1 MRVCA
6 ADESVLEWIYP
17 VLLFDNQTALDGV
30 ANTGGAGGTPGN
42 TTCGRRYTAG
52 G

>member
-6 ADESVLEWIYP
+6 ADESVLEWIYT

-30 ANTGGAGGTPGN
+30 ANIVLGDRAECILARLARLP
-42 TTCGRRYTAG
+42 
-52 G
+52 